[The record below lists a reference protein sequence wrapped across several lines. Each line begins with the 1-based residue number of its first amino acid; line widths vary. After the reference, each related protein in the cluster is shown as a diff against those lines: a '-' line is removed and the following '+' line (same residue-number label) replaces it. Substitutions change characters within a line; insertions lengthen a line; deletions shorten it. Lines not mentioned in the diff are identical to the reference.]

1 MSGSQPSADASPAGS
16 VASYAPPASSDP
28 GAVLEEARERV
39 ERSRRASRIERRA
52 SLRRGEM
59 SLEEMLDSLP
69 TDLMREPSN
78 VAELV
83 GREQQQERRPSTVV
97 PPEVVAAQNR
107 EVAAR
112 QLGAAMAPTLGIA
125 PGLETGNAKFP
136 NLGWTVLK
144 AATRF
149 AIKSA
154 RIRNRGAGTVARR
167 SAAPSPDG
175 ELVVAHSEPESPK
188 LPQV

>member
-112 QLGAAMAPTLGIA
+112 QLGAAC
-125 PGLETGNAKFP
+125 ESS
-136 NLGWTVLK
+136 
-144 AATRF
+144 R
-149 AIKSA
+149 AI
-154 RIRNRGAGTVARR
+154 
-167 SAAPSPDG
+167 
-175 ELVVAHSEPESPK
+175 
-188 LPQV
+188 